1 MMAITDNQ
9 PAVSVVV
16 PCRNERAHIELVV
29 KSILA
34 QETPPGGFEII
45 VVDGMSDDG
54 TRAVLA
60 DLAQDENRLRVIDN
74 AGRIT
79 PCGFNAAIRA
89 ARGRYIALLGAHATY
104 APDYLKTCFEV
115 ADSTGAD
122 NVGGAMSC
130 TGETFLQKAIALAHH
145 SPFSVGGARWHN
157 VAYEGWADTVFGG
170 FYERSVFERIGL
182 FDETLVRNQ
191 DDEFNLRLT
200 RAGGRIWHSPRIRSC
215 YHPRASLAALFRQYL
230 QYGYWKVRVI
240 QKHGRPASLR
250 HLIPAVFV
258 VLLALLPAVA
268 LFYAPVLWLWF
279 GTIGLYIASDL
290 FAAALTARRSWKFF
304 PLLTVV
310 FPMYHFGYGMG
321 FVAGLLDFC
330 LFHRE
335 PSKIFTGLTR
345 SSTSFERS

>member
-1 MMAITDNQ
+1 MTAIANSN
-9 PAVSVVV
+9 PIVSVVV
-16 PCRNERAHIELVV
+16 PCRNEQDHIESVV

-34 QETPPGGFEII
+34 QEPPRGGFEII

-54 TRAVLA
+54 TRAILA
-60 DLAQDENRLRVIDN
+60 DLARRENRLRVIDN

-79 PCGFNAAIRA
+79 ACGFNAAIRA

-104 APDYLKTCFEV
+104 APEYLKTCVEV
-115 ADSTGAD
+115 ADATGAD

-130 TGETFLQKAIALAHH
+130 TGEAFLQKAIALAHH

-157 VAYEGWADTVFGG
+157 VGYEGWADTVFGG

-191 DDEFNLRLT
+191 DDELNLRLT
-200 RAGGRIWHSPRIRSC
+200 RAGGKIWHSPRIRSW

-240 QKHGRPASLR
+240 QKHRRPASLR

-258 VLLALLPAVA
+258 VLLALLLAVG

-279 GTIGLYIASDL
+279 GMIGLYIASDI
-290 FAAALTARRSWKFF
+290 FAAALTARRNWKFF

-310 FPMYHFGYGMG
+310 FPMYHFGYGIG
-321 FVAGLLDFC
+321 FLAGLLDFC
-330 LFHRE
+330 IFHRE

-345 SSTSFERS
+345 SSTPLERT